1 MSLAIK
7 YIVEKVH
14 ENEKVTFTLD
24 SKDNIN
30 YSTIDIKFTNRD
42 DMSRVD
48 ISPII
53 NINTYS
59 SFLMA
64 NLEKSLEIIDDF
76 VKISN
81 LNIWLLDEYL
91 PNIDNV
97 VERHSDIVDLVHDI
111 LDKIAKRHDFI
122 LNVKNT

>member
-53 NINTYS
+53 NINNYS